1 MILSPGENKEET
13 TFKPR
18 TYLMQTLFISPPR
31 LRQDNSFHGLTCHVN
46 LAPTSPL

>member
-1 MILSPGENKEET
+1 MILSLGKNTQAT

-31 LRQDNSFHGLTCHVN
+31 LGQDSSIHGLTCHVN
-46 LAPTSPL
+46 